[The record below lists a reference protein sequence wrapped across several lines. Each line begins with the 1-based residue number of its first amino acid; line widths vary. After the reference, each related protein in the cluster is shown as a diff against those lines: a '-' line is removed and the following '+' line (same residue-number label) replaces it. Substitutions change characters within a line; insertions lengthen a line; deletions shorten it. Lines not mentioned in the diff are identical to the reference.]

1 MTDVV
6 AGHALTLNRE
16 GNERAH
22 AAPPL
27 FAPHRACLIADVRDG
42 LSVEI
47 QLVLDHLS
55 QRGCSAKVL
64 AIPQGQSPADLR
76 SMPYVHS
83 EQPAVVNVRH
93 KHAPMV
99 IDPLLFRGA
108 MVPLQSIWSA
118 LDLPGAGELLTE
130 CVKHE
135 ARVYVATTWNHLLPA
150 AVAAAYH
157 DATLLFM
164 PDEQEFVRRPVVPG
178 SEALISVL
186 HEQLV
191 PSAVRQVLVPT
202 APQAGPY
209 SAIFDGR
216 ISDLQTLSAP
226 PHALPERTRLVAELI
241 ETSAIGATRR
251 NYLDEHHGMGATL
264 AALHPESH
272 PLLSISVP
280 TFNRAPLLVHTLSSV
295 CAQAARYGLEALLEI
310 VVSDNDS
317 SDHTL
322 AMLSQLAQHTRVPV
336 RYHRNA
342 TNMGVGLNVVH
353 ALDRARGEFCCVLGD
368 DDFLVEGTLPRLL
381 HALLAPRDV
390 ALVIF
395 RAHAAPFP
403 YTGPTRISM
412 QDVAR
417 DWFYHIGNLGLA
429 VVRREHYAPALASR
443 DWNELQRFWPQTQT
457 YFHAMLSAAGDAP
470 ALAVPEVVVFHPLHR
485 ILTTYTGR
493 YLWDEGFF
501 SLFDVALRLQPA
513 MPAWFMPTLV
523 AHYFVPRG
531 DAITAAMINE
541 YAATDTAAHKQLA
554 LHAMRDA
561 LQLCM
566 RLQHRLGPDAGRVL
580 ERISVALLRYAA
592 PTTADSYAQI
602 VGILNDALPDDA
614 TSASVSA
621 ASHAA

>member
-1 MTDVV
+1 MTGSV
-6 AGHALTLNRE
+6 AGNAVVLNHGGSARTQ
-16 GNERAH
+16 
-22 AAPPL
+22 AATPL
-27 FAPHRACLIADVRDG
+27 FAPHHACLIADVQG
-42 LSVEI
+42 ELSIEL
-47 QLVLDHLS
+47 QLVLDHLT

-64 AIPQGQSPADLR
+64 AVPQGQLPADLR
-76 SMPYVHS
+76 TMPYVQS

-108 MVPLQSIWSA
+108 MAPLQPIWST

-130 CVKHE
+130 CIKHE
-135 ARVYVATTWNHLLPA
+135 ARVYVASCWSHLLPA

-164 PDEQEFVRRPVVPG
+164 PDEQELERSPVVSG
-178 SEALISVL
+178 SESLISVL

-191 PSAVRQVLVPT
+191 PFAVRRVLVPT
-202 APQAGPY
+202 ARQAGPY
-209 SAIFDGR
+209 RAIFDGG
-216 ISDLQTLSAP
+216 ICDLQMSSAS
-226 PHALPERTRLVAELI
+226 PHSLNERTRLVAELI
-241 ETSAIGATRR
+241 EEGAIGARRR
-251 NYLDEHHGMGATL
+251 NYLDEHGEVGATL
-264 AALHPESH
+264 AALRPEAH
-272 PLLSISVP
+272 PLLSISIP
-280 TFNRAPLLVHTLSSV
+280 TFNRAPLLMHTLSSV
-295 CAQAARYGLEALLEI
+295 CAQAARYGVEALLEI

-317 SDHTL
+317 PDHTHV
-322 AMLSQLAQHTRVPV
+322 MLSQLAQHTRVPV
-336 RYHRNA
+336 RYHKNP
-342 TNMGVGLNVVH
+342 TNMGVGFNVVN
-353 ALDRARGEFCCVLGD
+353 ALDLSVGEFCCLLGD

-381 HALLAPRDV
+381 HALLAPSDV
-390 ALVIF
+390 ALVLF

-403 YTGPTRISM
+403 HNRPTRISM

-443 DWNELQRFWPQTQT
+443 DCNELQRFWPQTQT
-457 YFHAMLSAAGDAP
+457 YFHAMLLAGGDAP
-470 ALAVPEVVVFHPLHR
+470 ALAVPDVVVFHPLHR
-485 ILTTYTGR
+485 VLTAYTGR

-501 SLFDVALRLQPA
+501 SLFDVALRLQPE

-531 DAITAAMINE
+531 DAITAAMIKE
-541 YAATDTAAHKQLA
+541 YAATDSTPHREQA

-566 RLQHRLGPDAGRVL
+566 RHRDRLGSDAGRVL

-592 PTTADSYAQI
+592 PSTADAYAQI
-602 VGILNDALPDDA
+602 VGMLNDAVTDDA
-614 TSASVSA
+614 ISASASE
-621 ASHAA
+621 ASHVA